1 MTLFTSNTLYIYF
14 LPALFT
20 FCPLQTSAPY
30 KLQEG
35 AHPLMTEE
43 SPGTQQCSKS
53 THTQTPQEP
62 WHPEALPSLSD
73 NLVCVLWIK
82 RRTRKRVYL
91 DLKMQFGLFFFFF
104 K

>member
-1 MTLFTSNTLYIYF
+1 MALFTSNTLYIYF
-14 LPALFT
+14 SPAVFY

-43 SPGTQQCSKS
+43 SPGAQQCSKS
-53 THTQTPQEP
+53 IHTDPSG
-62 WHPEALPSLSD
+62 ALAPRSPALVSD
-73 NLVCVLWIK
+73 NLVCVLWIR

-91 DLKMQFGLFFFFF
+91 DLKMQFGLFFFF